1 MDIRIKRIVEINK
14 ELLQLNKLSIVLD
27 VIMDHAIEITK
38 AQRGFL
44 MLKDEREIFIEVA
57 RNFEKRNLDHS
68 DIEISHSIAI
78 AVINSGKLILAH
90 NASTDNRF
98 KMHHSVQRLSLKSIL
113 CIPLKDHDVTI
124 GVIYLDN
131 KLSEGLFKEEDI
143 QLLEAFSAQASLA
156 IRNAR
161 LLELLES
168 KNEAIQRLNREL
180 EKQLDEQREE
190 MQEVKEELKRK
201 QVELK
206 KRYHYDRLI
215 GKSEKMQEIYE
226 IMDKISSSSL
236 PVLIYGESGTGKELV
251 AKAIHY
257 NSPRNS
263 ARFISENCAS
273 IPESLLESELFGFK
287 RGSFTGADRDREGL
301 LKLADGGTLFLDEI
315 GDMSLS
321 MQAKLLRVLQENEIR
336 PIGGKEVIKVN
347 FRIIAATNM
356 DLKKMM
362 MDGSFREDLFYR
374 LNVIQVNLPPLRER
388 AEDIPLLVE
397 HFLNKI
403 AMEHNEKNKK
413 IDRRAMRLLLEYDW
427 PGNVRELENV
437 LERAFVMSEAHR
449 ITAESLG
456 DGLTKKHRFHDYH
469 EPFKNA
475 ERIMIEK
482 VLLATN
488 GDKSK
493 AALEIGW
500 NRQKLYRRMKALGIP
515 LNYGK
520 DCNDR

>member
-1 MDIRIKRIVEINK
+1 MDIRIKKIIEINK
-14 ELLQLNKLSIVLD
+14 ELLQLNKLSVVLD
-27 VIMDHAIEITK
+27 VIVDNAIEITK
-38 AQRGFL
+38 ARRGFL
-44 MLKDEREIFIEVA
+44 MLKDGGPEIFIEVA
-57 RNFEKRNLDHS
+57 RNFEKENLDNP
-68 DIEISHSIAI
+68 DIEISRSITIEVIHSGA
-78 AVINSGKLILAH
+78 LILAH
-90 NASTDNRF
+90 NASMDKRF
-98 KMHHSVQRLSLKSIL
+98 KMNHSVQRLSLKSVL
-113 CIPLKDHDVTI
+113 CMPLKDHNVTI
-124 GVIYLDN
+124 GAIYLDN

-143 QLLEAFSAQASLA
+143 QLLEAFSNQASLA

-168 KNEAIQRLNREL
+168 KNEAIQRLNNAL

-190 MQEVKEELKRK
+190 MKEVKEELKRK

-206 KRYHYDRLI
+206 KRHHYDKLI
-215 GKSEKMQEIYE
+215 GKSEKMQEIYG
-226 IMDKISSSSL
+226 ILDKVSSSSL

-251 AKAIHY
+251 AKALHY
-257 NSPRNS
+257 NSPRSS
-263 ARFISENCAS
+263 ARFVSENCAS

-301 LKLADGGTLFLDEI
+301 FKLADGGTLFLDEI

-321 MQAKLLRVLQENEIR
+321 MQAKFLRVLQENEIR
-336 PIGGKEVIKVN
+336 PIGGKDVIKVD
-347 FRIIAATNM
+347 FRIVAATNK

-362 MDGSFREDLFYR
+362 QEGSFREDLFYR
-374 LNVIQVNLPPLRER
+374 LNVIQINIPPLRDR
-388 AEDIPLLVE
+388 IEDIPLLVE
-397 HFLNKI
+397 HSLNKI
-403 AMEHNEKNKK
+403 NMEHKEKTKK
-413 IDRRAMRLLLEYDW
+413 ISRRAMRLLLEYDW

-437 LERAFVMSEAHR
+437 LERASVLLEGDI

-456 DGLTKKHRFHDYH
+456 DGIIKKHRFYDCY

-475 ERIMIEK
+475 ERVMIEK
-482 VLLATN
+482 VLLATG

-500 NRQKLYRRMKALGIP
+500 NRQKLYRRMKVLGIP

-520 DCNDR
+520 KM